1 MRPTCSQTEDAQKL
15 TLVTG
20 AQKLTLVTGAYR
32 KEEMGGGAGRVGE
45 RRDACCQATEEFL
58 RSWPGK

>member
-1 MRPTCSQTEDAQKL
+1 MRPTCSQTED
-15 TLVTG
+15 

-32 KEEMGGGAGRVGE
+32 KEEMGGGAGVVGE

-58 RSWPGK
+58 RSWSGK